1 MAAEKTPQKKK
12 NPSDFH
18 TRCPL
23 SYSAI
28 LSISS
33 FIFSMFCRLFS
44 SHSCQEVCDIRVII
58 EQDVSVTT
66 VLTILENDCIV
77 HVTKSSTRR

>member
-1 MAAEKTPQKKK
+1 MAAENPPKK

-33 FIFSMFCRLFS
+33 FIFSMFCRLF